1 MKCHKEDCERAFCR
15 TAGTA
20 VGNRL
25 SVRGAAGTV
34 HAEGRLVTWVKGD
47 LEFVVVIGN
56 SERCEGI
63 IIA

>member
-1 MKCHKEDCERAFCR
+1 M
-15 TAGTA
+15 
-20 VGNRL
+20 GNRL